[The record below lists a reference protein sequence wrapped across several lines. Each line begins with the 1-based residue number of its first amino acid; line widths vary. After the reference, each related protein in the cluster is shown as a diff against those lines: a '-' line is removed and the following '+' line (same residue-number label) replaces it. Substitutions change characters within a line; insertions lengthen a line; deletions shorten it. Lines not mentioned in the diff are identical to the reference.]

1 MRIHAVQT
9 GDVQI
14 KTRQVEARRGARPA
28 RILDVLYDREWTAR
42 LPILCWAIEHP
53 EGLVMVD
60 TGESSRAGK
69 PGYQPAWDLYGRLA
83 VRFRVEP
90 EQEVGARL
98 RTLGLDPAGVR
109 WVVMT
114 HMHGDHAGGLPH
126 FPGSEI
132 VISEREASAAL
143 ARTGPLNGYHNK
155 HYPDWLAPRRVR
167 FDSGPWESFDASVA
181 LTADGAVRL
190 VPTPGHTNGHLSV
203 AVEAGDELVLLAG
216 DATYAE
222 RTLLS
227 GVVDGVADSASA
239 HRDSSARL
247 RELCRRRRVVYLPT
261 HDPDSARRLAELA
274 PTVVGAEPSA

>member
-1 MRIHAVQT
+1 MRIHAIQT

-14 KTRQVEARRGARPA
+14 KTRQVEARRNARPA
-28 RILDVLYDREWTAR
+28 RILDVLGDRQWTAR

-69 PGYQPAWDLYGRLA
+69 RGYQPAWDVYGRLA
-83 VRFRVEP
+83 VRFWVAP
-90 EQEVGARL
+90 EDEVGARL
-98 RTLGLDPAGVR
+98 RALDLDPAAVR

-126 FPGSEI
+126 FSNSEI
-132 VISEREASAAL
+132 VMSEREAAAAF

-167 FDSGPWESFDASVA
+167 FDSDPWESFDASVA

-227 GVVDGVADSASA
+227 GVVDGVADDADA
-239 HRDSSARL
+239 HRDSSARI
-247 RELCRRRRVVYLPT
+247 RELCRRRKVVFLPT
-261 HDPDSARRLAELA
+261 HDPESPARLAA
-274 PTVVGAEPSA
+274 RATTAA

>member
-1 MRIHAVQT
+1 MRVHAIQT
-9 GDVQI
+9 GEVQI
-14 KTRQVEARRGARPA
+14 KTRQVEARRSARPA
-28 RILDVLYDREWTAR
+28 RILDVLRDSEWTAR

-53 EGLVMVD
+53 EGLVIVD

-83 VRFRVEP
+83 VRFFVAP

-98 RTLGLDPAGVR
+98 RALGLDPAAVR

-132 VISEREASAAL
+132 VMSEREAAAAL

-167 FDSGPWESFDASVA
+167 FDAEPWETFDSSVA
-181 LTADGAVRL
+181 LTGDGAVRL

-203 AVEAGDELVLLAG
+203 AVETGDELVLIAG

-222 RTLLS
+222 RTLLG
-227 GVVDGVADSASA
+227 GVVDGVADDARA
-239 HRDSSARL
+239 HRDSSARI
-247 RELCRRRRVVYLPT
+247 RELCRRRRVVFLPS
-261 HDPDSARRLAELA
+261 HDPESPARLAA
-274 PTVVGAEPSA
+274 RTTTTAAAD